1 MELGMIK
8 ILDTLRKRT
17 RLLSFGIVFDSTNRL
32 GVSVEVHEPSISPD
46 EFSRLW
52 AAYHMKVLESLGY
65 PTNVDALLA
74 LAILKKITARQ
85 FSSNTDCFARAGL
98 KETVE
103 YTEVDQIVGFPDII
117 GRYYAKEQRRF
128 LLTDLPVDI
137 TAKHPIYGSVGL
149 LQYAL
154 NRCGMDKNALAFT
167 YQLAMSILFLL
178 SSDSGYDASNLT
190 QLPDTAYSLAKRACK
205 PNEDGK
211 NISLQ
216 AD

>member
-17 RLLSFGIVFDSTNRL
+17 QLLSFRIVFDSTNRL

-52 AAYHMKVLESLGY
+52 AAYHMRVLESLSY

-74 LAILKKITARQ
+74 SAIIKKITARQ

-98 KETVE
+98 SEVVQ
-103 YTEVDQIVGFPDII
+103 YTEDSLAGFIDIT
-117 GRYYAKEQRRF
+117 GRYYAKKQRRI
-128 LLTDLPVDI
+128 LLADLPGDI
-137 TAKHPIYGSVGL
+137 TAKHLIYGSVGL

-154 NRCGMDKNALAFT
+154 NRCGRDKNALSFT

-178 SSDSGYDASNLT
+178 NSDSGYDANDLT
-190 QLPDTAYSLAKRACK
+190 QLQDTAYSLAKRACK

>member
-1 MELGMIK
+1 MIK

-17 RLLSFGIVFDSTNRL
+17 QLLSFGIVFDSTNRL

-52 AAYHMKVLESLGY
+52 SAYHMKVLESLSY

-74 LAILKKITARQ
+74 SAILKKITARQ
-85 FSSNTDCFARAGL
+85 FSSNTDCFAGAGL
-98 KETVE
+98 KEAVE
-103 YTEVDQIVGFPDII
+103 YTEDQIVGFPDIT
-117 GRYYAKEQRRF
+117 GRYYSKEQRRF

-137 TAKHPIYGSVGL
+137 TAKHLIYGSVGL

-154 NRCGMDKNALAFT
+154 NRCGRDKNALAFT

-178 SSDSGYDASNLT
+178 SSDSGYDASDLT

-205 PNEDGK
+205 PGEDGK